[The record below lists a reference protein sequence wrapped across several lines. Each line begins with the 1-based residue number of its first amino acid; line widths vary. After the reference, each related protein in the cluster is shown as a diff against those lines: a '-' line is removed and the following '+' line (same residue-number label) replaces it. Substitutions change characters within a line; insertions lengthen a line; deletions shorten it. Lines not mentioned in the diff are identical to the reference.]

1 MDLRDLRYFETI
13 AELEHVGRAAER
25 LHRSPPALTKCI
37 RRLEDS
43 LGMSLFEHV
52 GRGIR
57 LTAAGQALKRRAKV
71 LQIAMDDTLREI
83 DAVAVGASGHLRIGV
98 APTIAQYLLPG
109 ACRAFLDTAK
119 DVTISTLIGLSR
131 FLRDALH
138 AGEIDMAITV
148 YSPDEGVVAHPIVDD
163 DVVVV
168 AGTHHEIFRRRPTV
182 RDLARYRWVLPIDSY
197 DSEIRHFVD
206 SAFKRHGLSPP
217 SVQIETNSVTLLPNM
232 IAATGLLSFISR
244 RHLGRGHL
252 AAPLREVR
260 LKEMTMRRR
269 FALIYRE
276 DAFMSPAGKR
286 FADLLIRKGQA
297 LFAKSGPA

>member
-13 AELEHVGRAAER
+13 AELEHLGRAAER

-37 RRLEDS
+37 RRLEES
-43 LGMSLFEHV
+43 LGMALFERV

-71 LQIAMDDTLREI
+71 LDVAMEDTLREI
-83 DAVAVGASGHLRIGV
+83 EAVAKGASGDLRIGV
-98 APTIAQYLLPG
+98 APTMAQYLLPG
-109 ACRAFLDTAK
+109 ACRAFLETAK
-119 DVTISTLIGLSR
+119 DVKITTLIGMSR
-131 FLRDALH
+131 FLRDALN

-148 YSPDEGVVAHPIVDD
+148 STVEDDLVAHPIVDD

-168 AGTHHEIFRRRPTV
+168 AGTNHEIFRGRATV

-206 SAFKRHGLSPP
+206 SAFKRHKLPPP
-217 SVQIETNSVTLLPNM
+217 SVQIETNSVTFLPNM
-232 IAATGLLSFISR
+232 IAATDLLSFISR
-244 RHLGRGHL
+244 RNLGRGHV

-260 LKEMTMRRR
+260 LKEMTMRRQ
-269 FALIYRE
+269 FALLYRK
-276 DAFMSPAGKR
+276 DAYMTPAGRK

-297 LFAKSGPA
+297 LFAKGQH